1 MERKNVIGYSA
12 YSESSYPALSQNEKF
27 AYHYTIK
34 KMAGEVVSTDT
45 ANPILSA
52 ENERLKVFLHAL
64 LFVAGFALVFIV
76 GWGGS
81 VTLVGQFFGAYKRII
96 AQIGGVVVIAFGLAT
111 LGVIRL
117 PWFYADTRAEFTGQ
131 RGTFGGSA
139 LMGIFFA
146 AGWSPCIGATL
157 GAILTMGLSQQTVG
171 QAMWL
176 ASGYSLGLG
185 IPFLAMALGLERATG
200 WIKRVSRYRRAIQI
214 ASGVFIITI
223 GILLFTNTMSLIAIW
238 AFRNGLYV
246 EKFALFA
253 AAPTY
258 FTAILAGLL
267 SFLSPCVLP
276 LVPAYLG
283 YLSGHTL
290 QKA

>member
-1 MERKNVIGYSA
+1 MTTDRTI
-12 YSESSYPALSQNEKF
+12 PAVPVQ
-27 AYHYTIK
+27 
-34 KMAGEVVSTDT
+34 
-45 ANPILSA
+45 
-52 ENERLKVFLHAL
+52 NERLKVFLHAL
-64 LFVAGFALVFIV
+64 LFVAGFSLVFIV

-96 AQIGGVVVIAFGLAT
+96 AQIGGIVVILFGLAT
-111 LGVIRL
+111 LELIRI
-117 PWFYADTRAEFTGQ
+117 PWFYTDSRAEYTGQ
-131 RGTFGGSA
+131 RGTYGGSA

-185 IPFLAMALGLERATG
+185 IPFLAMAVGLERASG
-200 WIKRVSRYRRAIQI
+200 WVKGMRQYRQAIKI
-214 ASGVFIITI
+214 ASGVFMIVI
-223 GILLFTNTMSLIAIW
+223 GLLLFTNTMSLIAIW
-238 AFRNGLYV
+238 AFKNGYYV
-246 EKFALFA
+246 EKFAHFS

-258 FTAILAGLL
+258 LTAIVAGLL

-283 YLSGHTL
+283 YLSGHTF